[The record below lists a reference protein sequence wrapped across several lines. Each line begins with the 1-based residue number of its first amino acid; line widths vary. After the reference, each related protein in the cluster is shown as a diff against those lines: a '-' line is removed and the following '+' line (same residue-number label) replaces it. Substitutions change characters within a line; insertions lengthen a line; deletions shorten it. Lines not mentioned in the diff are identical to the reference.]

1 MKRKAFS
8 IVELLVVV
16 AIVAILAAI
25 LFPVFSAEVQAG
37 KVSNKPNLR
46 KIALAAQRYGQDYD
60 DRMPISI
67 NGRYR
72 DLSNV
77 ADNALTIYGEKRTD
91 AWPLILMPYVVNRA
105 TYVDPRRDDVNNI
118 WSGPP
123 LATTDFGFNPLANT
137 YRNQNRFSFFGY
149 NYLFLS
155 PIYIPAEA
163 FNEAAPTDFMVA
175 ESHGF
180 FEADKPTK
188 TIFYGV
194 SSRGYVTQ
202 NFSDQL
208 GVQDTTRGFSSLNPP
223 GFWNVEASSASPYIL
238 FWNGTNCSGDWCGDT
253 DPGHGELRTQN
264 YTYIE
269 PTLGGNN
276 VAFLDAHVSFL
287 SDVAMAAGTNY
298 LTATPNGPYSGGGAA
313 VTDKSKYIWNLNSN
327 YFGLY

>member
-1 MKRKAFS
+1 MKRKALS

-46 KIALAAQRYGQDYD
+46 KIALAAQRYGADYD
-60 DRMPISI
+60 DRMPITI

-72 DLSNV
+72 DLQNV
-77 ADNALTIYGEKRTD
+77 ADNALTFYGEKRTD
-91 AWPLILMPYVVNRA
+91 AWPLILMPYVVDRT
-105 TYVDPRRDDVNNI
+105 TYRDPRRDDVNNI
-118 WSGPP
+118 WGGPP
-123 LATTDFGFNPLANT
+123 LATTDVGYSPLANT
-137 YRNQNRFSFFGY
+137 YRNQDRFPFYGY

-155 PIYIPAEA
+155 ALYVPSDA
-163 FNEAAPTDFMVA
+163 FNEANPTDFMVA

-180 FEADKPTK
+180 FEADRPAK
-188 TIFYGV
+188 TLFYDV
-194 SSRGYVTQ
+194 SSRGWVEQ
-202 NFSDQL
+202 NGTDQL
-208 GVQDTTRGFSSLNPP
+208 GVQDTTRGHFIVDPP
-223 GFWNVEASSASPYIL
+223 GFWGLAASSTNPYIL

-253 DPGHGELRTQN
+253 NPGQAELRTQN

-287 SDVAMAAGTNY
+287 SDVEMAAGTNY
-298 LTATPNGPYSGGGAA
+298 LTATPNGVYSGGGAA